1 MADKKYY
8 SSNDIKRLTGLT
20 SKDLHTYQKKG
31 LIRASGKSTSHKLFF
46 SQEMYE
52 RLDVISVLK
61 CLKIK
66 PSNMRMALDRYNANP
81 KEFIDTQIAI
91 LSEDR
96 NSQEVVSV
104 LRKHKEAGLNRI
116 VKSSLVKNVREES
129 MDKFRTEKMRQ
140 WLKTVQNR
148 YDYSDMFWGMVEA
161 CKDYNNTLNEP
172 TEYTSEDVVR
182 SITSYVKNNYGY
194 FGMLMLIFF
203 PLLMEEEPEL
213 KKNLS
218 EFVDV
223 DMKLIISMIVA
234 DYKNWIYE
242 EYYDSFSTVIN
253 QLEDVYYLPLSDP
266 KSLDFEERVC
276 DLLFAILGVD
286 NSDYGEL
293 YDVFLDDIF
302 EMLSCRQKKIFK
314 PNGWEKISYIYK
326 VVKFYRIEG
335 GPQWMRNLR
344 NDKEDI

>member
-46 SQEMYE
+46 SQNMYE
-52 RLDVISVLK
+52 RLDVISILK

-66 PSNMRMALDRYNANP
+66 PSNMRAALDKYNANP
-81 KEFIDTQIAI
+81 KEFIDTQIEL
-91 LSEDR
+91 LSKDQ
-96 NSQEVVSV
+96 NNQEIVNV
-104 LRKHKEAGLNRI
+104 LKRHKEAGLNRL
-116 VKSSLVKNVREES
+116 VKSSLVKNVRDKTV
-129 MDKFRTEKMRQ
+129 DKFRTEKMNQ
-140 WLKTVQNR
+140 WLKTVQDR
-148 YDYSDMFWGMVEA
+148 YDYVDMFWGVVEA
-161 CKDYNNTLNEP
+161 CKDYNNSLNNS
-172 TEYTSEDVVR
+172 TEFTSEDVVR
-182 SITSYVKNNYGY
+182 SISSYVKNNYGY
-194 FGMLMLIFF
+194 FGMLLFVCF

-218 EFVDV
+218 EFADV
-223 DMKLIISMIVA
+223 DLALLTGMIVA

-242 EYYDSFSTVIN
+242 EYYDSLSTVIN

-276 DLLFAILGVD
+276 DLLFDILGVY
-286 NSDYGEL
+286 NCDYGEL

-302 EMLSCRQKKIFK
+302 EMLSCNKKKIFK
-314 PNGWEKISYIYK
+314 PNGWEKIEYIYK

-335 GPQWMRNLR
+335 GPQWMQR
-344 NDKEDI
+344 